1 MIDLICLSNMA
12 SSIGSSLVYRDSLTI
27 RPFSDLKQYE
37 KVRVLGSG
45 GFGKVYLLRLRD
57 TEETRKENEEQ
68 FAGKIQCFD
77 GGPSLNRR
85 EAAIMTKLKNPE
97 VWMQFRFLSIKIYRG
112 ILLCCSLNFLRL
124 HNKTALFI

>member
-1 MIDLICLSNMA
+1 MIDHIYLTNMA
-12 SSIGSSLVYRDSLTI
+12 SSIGSSLVYRDVLTI

-68 FAGKIQCFD
+68 FAGKVQCFD

-85 EAAIMTKLKNPE
+85 EAAIMTKLKNLE
-97 VWMQFRFLSIKIYRG
+97 VWMQFRFHVKTYKG
-112 ILLCCSLNFLRL
+112 ILLCCSLNCTRL
-124 HNKTALFI
+124 HNKIVLFS